1 MSEFEVLT
9 NTIALSMG
17 VAWASGI
24 NLYAALLVL
33 GIGGSTGNIAL
44 PAELQVLQ
52 DPMVIGAAGLMY
64 FVEFF
69 ADKTP
74 GVDSGWDGIH
84 TFIRIPAGAMLAASS
99 VGDVTPALEIAAG
112 ILGGSM
118 AATSH
123 ATKAGSRLMI
133 NTSPEPFTNW
143 TASITED
150 IAVVGGL
157 WTALNYPLV
166 FIGFLVLFLIL
177 AIWLL
182 PKIWRGVKLLFRK
195 IGELLGILEKRPS
208 DSPNTPAPAT
218 DTVDQM
224 VKLKAL
230 LDDGVI
236 TREEFDHQK
245 QRLLGFPGGST
256 ETTQA
261 RS

>member
-44 PAELQVLQ
+44 PPELQVLQ

-99 VGDVTPALEIAAG
+99 VGDVTPALEITAG
-112 ILGGSM
+112 ILGGGM

-143 TASITED
+143 TASIAED
-150 IAVVGGL
+150 LAVLGGL

-182 PKIWRGVKLLFRK
+182 PKLWRGIKLLFRK
-195 IGELLGILEKRPS
+195 IGEFLGLVDKQP
-208 DSPNTPAPAT
+208 PPLPPGAGPTPPA
-218 DTVDQM
+218 DPVDQM

-230 LDDGVI
+230 LDDGAI

-245 QRLLGFPGGST
+245 RLLLNLPANSPDT
-256 ETTQA
+256 P
-261 RS
+261 